1 MNTWHTAPKESGMA
15 VYKARIEKIWG
26 YAWKVTLKDE
36 RCRVFKHYSN
46 AQLWALNNMEGK

>member
-1 MNTWHTAPKESGMA
+1 MA

-46 AQLWALNNMEGK
+46 AQMWALNNMEVAK